1 MLGPQH
7 KAPMNSQY
15 SVPPLE
21 VRTLSQQA
29 LRYAIQQKHR
39 RRTSKIEV
47 LSMFKDF
54 KEEWINPAMKSVKE
68 QTDERNNENKIWKQK

>member
-15 SVPPLE
+15 NVPPPE
-21 VRTLSQQA
+21 VRTLSQQT

-54 KEEWINPAMKSVKE
+54 KEEWINPTMKSVKE
-68 QTDERNNENKIWKQK
+68 QTVERNNENKT